1 MGFYR
6 RKVLPFIM
14 DKAMDNEAFHGY
26 RRELLASARGRVL
39 EIGFGTGL
47 NAPFFPSAVERVV
60 AIDPNEGMQ
69 KRAAARIAGAPVPI
83 EMRLA
88 AGEKLPADDASFDC
102 VVTSLV
108 LCSVD
113 DVDKTLAEIARV
125 LKPGGHYLLLEHGLC
140 DDPKVQKWQHRLN
153 GFQQRVF
160 GGCQLTRPIRKSVE
174 QGGFRFESARD
185 FYMEKAP
192 KFGAFCTMGTAV
204 RQ

>member
-14 DKAMDNEAFHGY
+14 DKVMDNEEFHGY
-26 RRELLASARGRVL
+26 RRELLAPARGRVL

-60 AIDPNEGMQ
+60 AIDPNDGMQ
-69 KRAAARIAGAPVPI
+69 KRAAKRVAGATVPI

-113 DVDKTLAEIARV
+113 DVDQTLAEIARV
-125 LKPGGHYLLLEHGLC
+125 LKPGGQYLLFEHGLC
-140 DDPKVQKWQHRLN
+140 DDPKIQKWQHRLN

-160 GGCQLTRPIRKSVE
+160 GGCHLTRPVRKSVE
-174 QGGFRFESARD
+174 HGGFKFESAHD
-185 FYMEKAP
+185 FYIKAAP